1 MLKAPF
7 QLECAQKTWVYKI
20 PCKEKHNSAVV
31 TWIQYWSDMAKD
43 KKNLW
48 DSFLMK
54 ISSQVV
60 TVKNKVVRYVSS
72 TPPKEK

>member
-1 MLKAPF
+1 
-7 QLECAQKTWVYKI
+7 
-20 PCKEKHNSAVV
+20 
-31 TWIQYWSDMAKD
+31 MAKD